1 MTLSPVCACG
11 SCPAHGGAAPGAGV
25 VAGAAVA
32 GGGQEDAFGPAREWF
47 EGMVSGLA
55 GPQAGALGHA
65 ELEERVLVGSREL
78 GRLLLQAYLDV
89 RAAAEAR
96 RAAVTGADGVTR
108 TRAERGHRRALA
120 TVLGEVTVTRMAY
133 RAPGAANVSLA
144 DAALSLPGEKHSHG
158 LRRLAA
164 VEACRGSFEDAAA
177 AVARVTGVRIGKR
190 QLEQL
195 ARRAAADFEG
205 FYAGR
210 PRLAHSGVLVL
221 EADGKGILMRPGEL
235 RPEAARK
242 AATAVPRQQGRLS
255 RGEVRTR
262 KRVAEVG
269 AVFDITPA
277 PRTAAD
283 ILPGPGAATS
293 AAHPPRAQNKWL
305 TASVAADAA
314 HVIAAVFAE
323 AGRRDPGCDRT
334 WIALADGNVHQLDRI
349 RAEAAARGIAIPI
362 IIDFIH
368 VTQYLWDAAWCFH
381 PEASPDA
388 APWVRRHARDILD
401 GRAAAVAAAIRAQ
414 AAATGGLPASKH
426 KTVRETVRYLDTK
439 APFLDYPTAL
449 AAGWPISTGVI
460 EGACR
465 HLVNDRLAITGARWS
480 TQGAEAILKLRAIHA
495 NGDFPAYWAYHL
507 NREHQR
513 NHPQPRTSYQLAA

>member
-11 SCPAHGGAAPGAGV
+11 SCPAHGGAAGGGGGA
-25 VAGAAVA
+25 AGAAVA
-32 GGGQEDAFGPAREWF
+32 GGGQEGVFGPAREWF

-55 GPQAGALGHA
+55 GADAGGLGHA
-65 ELEERVLVGSREL
+65 ELEERVLAGGREL
-78 GRLLLQAYLDV
+78 GRLLLQAHLDL

-133 RAPGAANVSLA
+133 RAPGAANVYPA

-177 AVARVTGVRIGKR
+177 AIAQVTGVRVAKR

-195 ARRAAADFEG
+195 ARRAAADFDR

-210 PRLAHSGVLVL
+210 PRPAHGGVLVV
-221 EADGKGILMRPGEL
+221 EADGKAIMMRPGEL

-242 AATAVPRQQGRLS
+242 AAKTVPRQQGRLS

-269 AVFDITPA
+269 AVFDSTPA
-277 PRTAAD
+277 PRTTAD

-293 AAHPPRAQNKWL
+293 AAHAPRAQNKWV
-305 TASVAADAA
+305 TASVAAGAA
-314 HVIAAVFAE
+314 QVIAATFAE
-323 AGRRDPGCDRT
+323 ADRRDPARQRT
-334 WIALADGNVHQLDRI
+334 WIALVDGNNDQIARI
-349 RAEAAARGIAIPI
+349 HAEAKARGIDVPVV
-362 IIDFIH
+362 IDLIH
-368 VTQYLWDAAWCFH
+368 VTGYLWDAAWCFH

-388 APWVRRHARDILD
+388 APWVRAHARDILD

-414 AAATGGLPASKH
+414 AATASLSRTKR
-426 KTVRETVRYLDTK
+426 KTAQKTIRYLEAK
-439 APFLDYPTAL
+439 APYLDYPAAL

-465 HLVNDRLAITGARWS
+465 HLVKDRLAITGARWS
-480 TQGAEAILKLRAIHA
+480 TQGAEAILQLRAIIT
-495 NGDFPAYWAYHL
+495 NGDFDAYWAYHL
-507 NREHQR
+507 AREHQR